1 MSIQIKNLK
10 SIYHLYKFRNHPTLV
25 QSQLYDFL
33 LYGIYSPGVLKEWK
47 SRSKEIPSYLNAQM
61 PDSLK
66 ALANSSLSDDEMQQ
80 GIHRYWLD
88 QAVRVLKGYHTCPV
102 PLSSD
107 KRVVSQTRSLLSL
120 KGRSWLHRFEAVQKG
135 NFVPLNMGHEAF
147 YAANKFLLDLD
158 LFQSLGYLKS
168 CSLLN
173 NGLQHNLTI
182 SMSSGCFN
190 GCCHCGFGAK
200 APVSHM
206 PYPILLKLYFLFDR
220 QTYPSYL
227 YADSDP
233 ISYQDPI
240 IGADCGDVIH
250 FIALKGQFTPSFI
263 TKGPLTRSNL
273 TALSKVME
281 RTAAQFSFIDLPGE
295 ANPAKNKSRIKEG
308 INAYFE
314 IPEKRRYHVPI
325 IRRYS
330 FKEPVGVEATFYQSK
345 PSFNGAWVDTWQRLN
360 LPESQKGGNDFS
372 DDGIVI
378 RSNGDICG
386 VALNP
391 QTHQFDWETLGNIFQ
406 PDCQKLKITNYHRY
420 ICLGRDSWQHD

>member
-1 MSIQIKNLK
+1 MSIQIKTLK
-10 SIYHLYKFRNHPTLV
+10 SISLLYKFRDNPELV
-25 QSQLYDFL
+25 QNQLYDFL
-33 LYGIYSPGVLKEWK
+33 LYNIYSPAVLKEWK
-47 SRSKEIPSYLNAQM
+47 ARTKEIPSYLNAQM
-61 PDSLK
+61 PDFLK
-66 ALANSSLSDDEMQQ
+66 ALANSSVSDDAMQQ
-80 GIHRYWLD
+80 GIHRYWLN
-88 QAVRVLKGYHTCPV
+88 QAVSVLKGYHSCPV

-107 KRVVSQTRSLLSL
+107 KRVVSQTYSLLSL

-135 NFVPLNMGHEAF
+135 SSVPLNTGHEAF

-158 LFQSLGYLKS
+158 LFRSLGYLKS

-173 NGLQHNLTI
+173 NGLQRNLTI
-182 SMSSGCFN
+182 SMSSGCYN
-190 GCCHCGFGAK
+190 GCCHCGFEAK
-200 APVSHM
+200 ARVSHM
-206 PYPILLKLYFLFDR
+206 PYPILLKLYFLFDK

-250 FIALKGQFTPSFI
+250 YVALKGQFAPGFI
-263 TKGPLTRSNL
+263 TKGPLTPSNL

-281 RTAAQFSFIDLPGE
+281 RTGAQFSYIDLPGE
-295 ANPAKNKSRIKEG
+295 VNPDKNKSRIKQG
-308 INAYFE
+308 IAAYLE
-314 IPEKRRYHVPI
+314 IPESRRYHMPI
-325 IRRYS
+325 VRRYS
-330 FKEPVGVEATFYQSK
+330 FKEPVGVEATFPQSK

-386 VALNP
+386 IALNP
-391 QTHQFDWETLGNIFQ
+391 LTHKFEWETLGNIFQ
-406 PDCQKLKITNYHRY
+406 PDCQKLKITNYHHY
-420 ICLGRDSWQHD
+420 ICLGRESWQHD

>member
-107 KRVVSQTRSLLSL
+107 KRAVSQTRSLLSL

-135 NFVPLNMGHEAF
+135 NFVPLNTGHEAF

-173 NGLQHNLTI
+173 NGLQRNLTI

-233 ISYQDPI
+233 I
-240 IGADCGDVIH
+240 
-250 FIALKGQFTPSFI
+250 FTPSFI

-295 ANPAKNKSRIKEG
+295 ANPVKNKSRIKEG

-386 VALNP
+386 VALNHE
-391 QTHQFDWETLGNIFQ
+391 THQFDWETLGNIFQ